1 MLTLLGSAAMVL
13 LAWAPWVLP
22 AASGEPRGLGE
33 GRSSFSIKRE
43 EMENWAKLPECQH
56 ITGTECEFSLLD
68 ADIYTH
74 MEFRVRAEKGKHT
87 SSWNELK
94 PFIPFQRAHIGP
106 PGVRL
111 EAEDKAI
118 LVHLSQPGQGGK
130 MWERDNFSFRYR
142 IVFWQKSSG
151 VTVNHYTE
159 KILKLLPETTY
170 CLKVEAIH
178 LSLRK
183 QSNFS
188 TVQCVNTTTASRLP
202 VPKNVELD
210 AQGESYVLSWDSA
223 SPNVSFRAQWLPG
236 YLKSVSGYSDKWR
249 SLPTCANVQTPRCV
263 IPQNTFFK
271 GTFFLRVQASDGN
284 NTSFWSEEKCIDSEK
299 YTAIPPLAVSVTPTG
314 ESLLVSVSYQDNCKC
329 QKLTYEINFWE
340 ISSKTKVQK
349 SPNFSIMNL
358 QPLTVY
364 CVEASVHCFHS
375 WNKSS
380 NFSVCKKT
388 RAGNSPVIWAM
399 TGLGILFFSAL
410 VLYAGRSLLK
420 DLSHVFSSP
429 KPPPSIHELFSEPPS
444 KNLLLLTPEEHTER
458 CFIIESA
465 HLVTVAE
472 ENPAPEEDHRK
483 YSFQTSQDSGN
494 YSNKEEGTRSDCFC
508 LQWALPEFHV
518 GVQGTCLVLLGP
530 REDGCSLGKEK
541 HLQSPGLQMRQ
552 LSTPMRLVC
561 RVWSDGPSPVRRQA

>member
-22 AASGEPRGLGE
+22 AASGEEDLEPPGDIDVYIIDDNFTLKW
-33 GRSSFSIKRE
+33 SSNEESVNNVTFSAEYKTE

-151 VTVNHYTE
+151 VTQNVTTDHYTE

-299 YTAIPPLAVSVTPTG
+299 YTAIPPPAVSVTPTA
-314 ESLLVSVSYQDNCKC
+314 ESLLVSLSYQDNCKC
-329 QKLTYEINFWE
+329 QKLTYEIIFWE
-340 ISSKTKVQK
+340 ISSKTKRKMVQK
-349 SPNFSIMNL
+349 SPKLSIMNL

-364 CVEASVHCFHS
+364 CVEASMHCFKNS

-380 NFSVCKKT
+380 NFSDTQCEKT

-494 YSNKEEGTRSDCFC
+494 YSNKEEEAIGLLLPAVGSSRVPCGSPRNMPCPPGT
-508 LQWALPEFHV
+508 
-518 GVQGTCLVLLGP
+518 
-530 REDGCSLGKEK
+530 
-541 HLQSPGLQMRQ
+541 
-552 LSTPMRLVC
+552 
-561 RVWSDGPSPVRRQA
+561 

>member
-22 AASGEPRGLGE
+22 AASGEEDLEPPGDIDVYIIDDNFTLKW
-33 GRSSFSIKRE
+33 SSNEESVNNVTFSAEYKTE

-151 VTVNHYTE
+151 VTQNVTTDHYTE

-188 TVQCVNTTTASRLP
+188 TVQCVNTTTEASRLP

-299 YTAIPPLAVSVTPTG
+299 YIINLLQHHSSSGVTMTPTR
-314 ESLLVSVSYQDNCKC
+314 ESLHVCSGYLNGSMSKC
-329 QKLTYEINFWE
+329 
-340 ISSKTKVQK
+340 
-349 SPNFSIMNL
+349 
-358 QPLTVY
+358 
-364 CVEASVHCFHS
+364 H
-375 WNKSS
+375 
-380 NFSVCKKT
+380 
-388 RAGNSPVIWAM
+388 
-399 TGLGILFFSAL
+399 
-410 VLYAGRSLLK
+410 
-420 DLSHVFSSP
+420 
-429 KPPPSIHELFSEPPS
+429 
-444 KNLLLLTPEEHTER
+444 
-458 CFIIESA
+458 
-465 HLVTVAE
+465 
-472 ENPAPEEDHRK
+472 
-483 YSFQTSQDSGN
+483 
-494 YSNKEEGTRSDCFC
+494 
-508 LQWALPEFHV
+508 
-518 GVQGTCLVLLGP
+518 
-530 REDGCSLGKEK
+530 
-541 HLQSPGLQMRQ
+541 
-552 LSTPMRLVC
+552 
-561 RVWSDGPSPVRRQA
+561 